1 MNGKTLSIGECFADV
16 TDPRMEKKTKH
27 SLMNMITI
35 VICSVISGADSW
47 VEIAA
52 YGKAKYDW
60 LKTFLELPNGIPSH
74 DTFGRFFALLSTEE
88 LERCFQ
94 RWVQSV
100 AEVVEGSIHIDG
112 KQLRRSYDTASG
124 KAAIHMV
131 SAWASSTGLILGQ
144 VKTEEKS
151 NEITA
156 IPELLKMLELKGC
169 IVTLD
174 AMGCQKKIAEQIVE
188 QKGDYILTVKG
199 NQDRLHMEIIEVF
212 QQAVETNF
220 TGVEFDSYET
230 EEKGHGRIETRRY
243 TVIRSQDVLP
253 DMRDWKRLNAIGMVE
268 SERRVGNEISN
279 EIRFYITSLDCNA
292 EQFAKS
298 VRRHWGIE
306 NSVHWIL
313 DVAFREDES
322 RIRMG
327 HAAENMSILRRLA
340 LNLIQQEKSTKLGTK
355 VKRRRAGWDND
366 YLLTLLSQLTPA

>member
-1 MNGKTLSIGECFADV
+1 MKKQGKSLSIYECFSDLP
-16 TDPRMEKKTKH
+16 DPRMEKKTKH
-27 SLMNMITI
+27 SLMDMITI
-35 VICSVISGADSW
+35 VICAVISGADGW
-47 VEIAA
+47 VEIEA
-52 YGKAKYDW
+52 YGKAKYGW
-60 LKTFLELPNGIPSH
+60 LKTFLALPNGIPSH
-74 DTFGRFFALLSTEE
+74 DTFGRFFALLSIEE
-88 LERCFQ
+88 LERCFH

-100 AEVVEGSIHIDG
+100 AEVVEGGIHIDG
-112 KQLRRSYDTASG
+112 KQLRRSYDSASG

-131 SAWASSTGLILGQ
+131 SAWASSTGLTLGQ

-188 QKGDYILTVKG
+188 QEGEYILALKG
-199 NQDRLHMEIIEVF
+199 NQDSLYMEVIEVF

-230 EEKGHGRIETRRY
+230 EERGHGRVETRRY
-243 TVIRSQDVLP
+243 WMIRSLDVLP
-253 DMRDWKRLNAIGMVE
+253 DIRGWKHLNAIGMVE
-268 SERRVGNEISN
+268 SERRIGDEVST

-292 EQFAKS
+292 ERFAKT
-298 VRRHWGIE
+298 VRNHWGIE
-306 NSVHWIL
+306 NSLHWIL

-322 RIRMG
+322 RIRIG
-327 HAAENMSILRRLA
+327 HAAENMSILRRLT
-340 LNLIQQEKSTKLGTK
+340 LNLIKQEKSTKLGVK

-366 YLLTLLSQLTPA
+366 YLLTLLTQ